1 MPSFSP
7 PNSPIPSPNH
17 QIDYILGRNPLRLS
31 YMVGFSANYPKQVH
45 HRGAS
50 VVSINVNR
58 TQVDC
63 GGGFF
68 WAQRNAPDPNVHVG
82 AIVGG
87 PMDGVRGEKRE
98 GGRRGKKGE

>member
-1 MPSFSP
+1 
-7 PNSPIPSPNH
+7 
-17 QIDYILGRNPLRLS
+17 
-31 YMVGFSANYPKQVH
+31 MVGFTANFPQQVH

-68 WAQRNAPDPNVHVG
+68 WAQRNAPNPNVHVG

-87 PMDGVRGEKRE
+87 PMDGVREGEGKRVE
-98 GGRRGKKGE
+98 RVRGTYKFKAP